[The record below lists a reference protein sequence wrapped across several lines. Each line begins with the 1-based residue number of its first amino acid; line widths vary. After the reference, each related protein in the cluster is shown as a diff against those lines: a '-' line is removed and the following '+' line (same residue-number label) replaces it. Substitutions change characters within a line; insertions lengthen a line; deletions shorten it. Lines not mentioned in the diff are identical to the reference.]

1 MALEIVKIAI
11 IERVN
16 AIKSTVLI
24 AIIELV
30 NAIKSS
36 VLIVSPSNLYSS

>member
-11 IERVN
+11 IELVN

-30 NAIKSS
+30 NAIVFSFDYISIK
-36 VLIVSPSNLYSS
+36 LIQ